1 LNSHRS
7 SIAAQVSLIGCGI
20 LVAAIVTFS
29 LVAFFR
35 TEATLERRSDQ
46 ELRARV
52 TLLEA
57 QFATFDKTVKSNT
70 DRLASIFESMLG
82 GPVRIETSR
91 SVQVADQAVPVVMVG
106 NQALNLG
113 HAEVDAFS
121 RATKGTATV
130 FVRTGDDFMRVSTS
144 VRKEDGSRAIG
155 TLLGASHPA
164 YKVVMAGQPY
174 LGKAR
179 LFGHDYMTKYTP
191 VMEGGKVT
199 AILFVGLDITED
211 LAAMLAQ
218 IGKARIGERGYYV
231 VLDGSSAKSRGE
243 LMVHPELQG
252 KNATVDAAAA
262 VFKPA
267 LEQAEG
273 TLEYDGRRL
282 PFVRFDT
289 WGWVVGASVD
299 LDEMRADAASLR
311 NLMLGLGLAILVA
324 GCAATYIVLARRLR
338 PLLDV
343 ARNAER
349 LGQGDLTVRTGHKGN
364 DEVGELA
371 AAFNRM
377 AEQFGDMVVR
387 MKRATVSMN
396 EAVAQV
402 QGESAQVQQGSQEQ
416 SDAASRVA
424 AALEQVTVSLE
435 HVGGNARDSQRLS
448 QRTNDVS
455 QQGEGVVQ
463 RTSEEIAAIARSVR
477 EAASAIEGL
486 SQRSDEIS
494 QVVKTIKDIAD
505 QTNLLALNAA
515 IEAARAGE
523 QGRGF
528 AVVADEVRKLA
539 ERTSQATV
547 EIGAMIS
554 AIQADTRSAVDGMQ
568 TSSGRVDAGVQLAR
582 EAAEALSQIRSA
594 ANETLTKANEIAGAM
609 EEQNAASAE
618 IARNVERI
626 ATMADGNHAAA
637 SRSHGSVQRL
647 EALAAELAALTEGMK
662 VGNG

>member
-1 LNSHRS
+1 MNSHRS

-20 LVAAIVTFS
+20 LVAAILTFS
-29 LVAFFR
+29 LVAYFR
-35 TEATLERRSDQ
+35 TETTLERRSDQ

-144 VRKEDGSRAIG
+144 VKKEDGSRAIG

-164 YKVVMAGQPY
+164 YKVVMSGQPY

-199 AILFVGLDITED
+199 GILFVGLDITED

-262 VFKPA
+262 AFKPA

-289 WGWVVGASVD
+289 WGWIIGASVD
-299 LDEMRADAASLR
+299 VDEMRADAVSLR

-324 GCAATYIVLARRLR
+324 GCAATYIVLSRRLR
-338 PLLDV
+338 PLLDL
-343 ARNAER
+343 ARSAER

-396 EAVAQV
+396 EAVGQV

-416 SDAASRVA
+416 SDSASRVA

-435 HVGGNARDSQRLS
+435 HVGSNARDSQRLS

-455 QQGEGVVQ
+455 QQGESVVQ
-463 RTSEEIAAIARSVR
+463 RTSEEIAAIAQSVR

-594 ANETLTKANEIAGAM
+594 ANETLAKANEIAGAM

-637 SRSHGSVQRL
+637 SRSHGSVKRL

>member
-1 LNSHRS
+1 MKSHRS

-20 LVAAIVTFS
+20 LVAAILTFS
-29 LVAFFR
+29 LVAYFR
-35 TEATLERRSDQ
+35 TEATLDWRSDQ

-52 TLLEA
+52 SLLEA

-70 DRLASIFESMLG
+70 DRLASIFENMLG
-82 GPVRIETSR
+82 GPVRIEPART
-91 SVQVADQAVPVVMVG
+91 VQVGDQTVPVVMVG

-113 HAEVDAFS
+113 HAEVDSFS
-121 RATKGTATV
+121 RATKGVATV

-144 VRKEDGSRAIG
+144 LKKEDGSRAIG
-155 TLLGASHPA
+155 TLLGTSHPA
-164 YKVVMAGQPY
+164 YKLVMAGQPY

-191 VMEGGKVT
+191 VMEAGKVT
-199 AILFVGLDITED
+199 AILFVGLDITQD

-243 LMVHPELQG
+243 VMVHPELQG
-252 KNATVDAAAA
+252 RNAVSDAAAA
-262 VFKPA
+262 AFKPA
-267 LEQAEG
+267 LEPAEG
-273 TLEYDGRRL
+273 TLEHDGRRL

-289 WGWVVGASVD
+289 WGWVIGASVD
-299 LDEMRADAASLR
+299 VDEMRADAVRLR
-311 NLMLGLGLAILVA
+311 NLMLGLGVAILLV
-324 GCAATYIVLARRLR
+324 GCIATYVVLSRRLR
-338 PLLDV
+338 PLHLL
-343 ARNAER
+343 ARSAER
-349 LGQGDLTVRTGHKGN
+349 LGEGDLSVRIGHRSN

-371 AAFNRM
+371 TAFNRM

-387 MKRATVSMN
+387 IKRATVAMN

-402 QGESAQVQQGSQEQ
+402 KGESAQVQQGSQEQ
-416 SDAASRVA
+416 SDSASRAA
-424 AALEQVTVSLE
+424 AALEEVTVSLE
-435 HVGGNARDSQRLS
+435 HVGANARDSQRLS
-448 QRTNDVS
+448 QRTDDVS
-455 QQGEGVVQ
+455 QQGESVVR
-463 RTSEEIAAIARSVR
+463 RTSEEIAAIAQAVR
-477 EAASAIEGL
+477 DAAGAIEGL
-486 SQRSDEIS
+486 SQRSDQIS
-494 QVVKTIKDIAD
+494 QVIKTIKDIAD

-554 AIQADTRSAVDGMQ
+554 AIQADTRGAVDGMQ
-568 TSSGRVDAGVQLAR
+568 TSSGRVDTGVELAR
-582 EAAEALSQIRSA
+582 EAAGALAQIREA
-594 ANETLTKANEIAGAM
+594 ANQTLAKANEIAGAM

-626 ATMADGNHAAA
+626 ASMADGNHAAA
-637 SRSHGSVQRL
+637 ARSHGSVQRL

-662 VGNG
+662 VGNA

>member
-1 LNSHRS
+1 MNSQRS

-20 LVAAIVTFS
+20 LVAAILIFS
-29 LVAFFR
+29 LVAYFR
-35 TEATLERRSDQ
+35 MAVTLDRRSDQ

-52 TLLEA
+52 GLLEA

-91 SVQVADQAVPVVMVG
+91 SVQVGDQAVPVVMIG
-106 NQALNLG
+106 SQALNLG

-144 VRKEDGSRAIG
+144 VKKEDGSRAIG
-155 TLLGASHPA
+155 TLLGTSHPA
-164 YKVVMAGQPY
+164 YKSVMAGQAY

-179 LFGHDYMTKYTP
+179 LFGRDYMTKYTP

-199 AILFVGLDITED
+199 AILYVGLDITQD
-211 LAAMLAQ
+211 LAAMLTQ

-243 LMVHPELQG
+243 VMVHPELQG
-252 KNATVDAAAA
+252 KNVTTDAAAA
-262 VFKPA
+262 ALKPA
-267 LEQAEG
+267 LEQAAG

-282 PFVRFDT
+282 PFVHFDT
-289 WGWVVGASVD
+289 WGWIIGASVD

-324 GCAATYIVLARRLR
+324 GCIATYVVLARRLR
-338 PLLDV
+338 PLRAL
-343 ARNAER
+343 ARSAER
-349 LGQGDLTVRTGHKGN
+349 LGRGDLTVRIGHRSN

-371 AAFNRM
+371 TAFNQM
-377 AEQFGDMVVR
+377 AEQFGEMVVR
-387 MKRATVSMN
+387 IKRATVAMN

-416 SDAASRVA
+416 SDSASRVA
-424 AALEQVTVSLE
+424 AALEEVTVSLE
-435 HVGGNARDSQRLS
+435 HVGSNARDSQRLS
-448 QRTNDVS
+448 QRTNDMS
-455 QQGEGVVQ
+455 QQGENVVQ
-463 RTSEEIAAIARSVR
+463 RTSEEIAAIAQAVR
-477 EAASAIEGL
+477 DAAGAIEGL
-486 SQRSDEIS
+486 SQRSDQIS
-494 QVVKTIKDIAD
+494 QVIKTIKDIAD

-547 EIGAMIS
+547 EIGSMIS
-554 AIQADTRSAVDGMQ
+554 AIQADTRGAVDGMQ
-568 TSSGRVDAGVQLAR
+568 TSSGRVGTGVELAR
-582 EAAEALSQIRSA
+582 EAAAALSQIREA
-594 ANETLTKANEIAGAM
+594 ANETLAKANEIAAAM

-647 EALAAELAALTEGMK
+647 EALATELAALTEGMK
-662 VGNG
+662 VGNA

>member
-1 LNSHRS
+1 MNSKRS

-20 LVAAIVTFS
+20 LVAAILTFS
-29 LVAFFR
+29 LVAYFR
-35 TEATLERRSDQ
+35 TEATLERRTEQ

-52 TLLEA
+52 GLLEA

-82 GPVRIETSR
+82 GPVHIETSR
-91 SVQVADQAVPVVMVG
+91 SVQVGDQAVPVVMVG

-144 VRKEDGSRAIG
+144 LKKEDGSRAIG
-155 TLLGASHPA
+155 TLLGTSHPA
-164 YKVVMAGQPY
+164 YKLVMAGQPY

-199 AILFVGLDITED
+199 AILYVGLDITQD

-218 IGKARIGERGYYV
+218 IGKSRIGERGYYV
-231 VLDGSSAKSRGE
+231 VLDGSSAKTRGE
-243 LMVHPELQG
+243 VMVHPDLQG
-252 KNATVDAAAA
+252 RNATTDAAAA
-262 VFKPA
+262 AFQPA

-273 TLEYDGRRL
+273 ALKYDGRRL
-282 PFVRFDT
+282 LFARFDT
-289 WGWVVGASVD
+289 WGWVIGASVD

-311 NLMLGLGLAILVA
+311 NLMLGLGVAILLA
-324 GCAATYIVLARRLR
+324 GCIATYVVLSRRLQPLHTLARS
-338 PLLDV
+338 
-343 ARNAER
+343 AER
-349 LGQGDLTVRTGHKGN
+349 LGQGDLTVRISHKSN

-371 AAFNRM
+371 TAFNHM

-387 MKRATVSMN
+387 IKRATVAMN
-396 EAVAQV
+396 EAVGQV
-402 QGESAQVQQGSQEQ
+402 QGESAQVQEGSQEQ
-416 SDAASRVA
+416 SDSASRVA
-424 AALEQVTVSLE
+424 AALEEVTVSLE
-435 HVGGNARDSQRLS
+435 HVGANARDSQRLS
-448 QRTNDVS
+448 QRTNDMS
-455 QQGEGVVQ
+455 QQGENVVQ
-463 RTSEEIAAIARSVR
+463 RTSEEIAAIAQAVR
-477 EAASAIEGL
+477 DAAGAIEGL
-486 SQRSDEIS
+486 SQRSDQIS
-494 QVVKTIKDIAD
+494 QVIKTIKDIAD

-547 EIGAMIS
+547 EIGSMIS
-554 AIQADTRSAVDGMQ
+554 AIQADTRGAVDGMQ
-568 TSSGRVDAGVQLAR
+568 TSSGRVGTGVELAR
-582 EAAEALSQIRSA
+582 EAAAALSQIREA
-594 ANETLTKANEIAGAM
+594 ANETLAKANEIAGAM

-637 SRSHGSVQRL
+637 SRSHSSVQRL
-647 EALAAELAALTEGMK
+647 EALATELAALTEGMK
-662 VGNG
+662 VGNA

>member
-1 LNSHRS
+1 MNSHRS

-20 LVAAIVTFS
+20 LVAAILTFS
-29 LVAFFR
+29 LVAYFR

-52 TLLEA
+52 SLLEA
-57 QFATFDKTVKSNT
+57 QFGTFDKTVKSNT

-82 GPVRIETSR
+82 GPVHIETAR
-91 SVQVADQAVPVVMVG
+91 SVQVGDQTVPVVMVG

-144 VRKEDGSRAIG
+144 LKKEDGSRAIG
-155 TLLGASHPA
+155 TLLGTSHPA
-164 YKVVMAGQPY
+164 YKSVMAGQPY

-191 VMEGGKVT
+191 VMEGGRVT
-199 AILFVGLDITED
+199 AILYVGLDITQD

-218 IGKARIGERGYYV
+218 IGKSRIGERGYYV

-243 LMVHPELQG
+243 VMVHPELQG
-252 KNATVDAAAA
+252 KNAMTDAAAA
-262 VFKPA
+262 AFKPA

-289 WGWVVGASVD
+289 WGWIIGASVD

-324 GCAATYIVLARRLR
+324 GCVATYVVLSRRLR
-338 PLLDV
+338 PLHTL
-343 ARNAER
+343 ARSAER
-349 LGQGDLTVRTGHKGN
+349 LGQGDLTVRISHKSN

-371 AAFNRM
+371 TAFNHM
-377 AEQFGDMVVR
+377 AEQFGEMVVR
-387 MKRATVSMN
+387 IKRAAVAMN
-396 EAVAQV
+396 EAVGQV

-416 SDAASRVA
+416 SDSASRVA
-424 AALEQVTVSLE
+424 AALEEVTVSLE
-435 HVGGNARDSQRLS
+435 HVGANARDSQRLS
-448 QRTNDVS
+448 QRTNDMS

-463 RTSEEIAAIARSVR
+463 RTSEEIAAIAQAVR
-477 EAASAIEGL
+477 DAAGAIEGL
-486 SQRSDEIS
+486 SQRSDQIS
-494 QVVKTIKDIAD
+494 QVIKTIKDIAD

-547 EIGAMIS
+547 EIGSMIT
-554 AIQADTRSAVDGMQ
+554 AIQADTRGAVDGMQ
-568 TSSGRVDAGVQLAR
+568 TSSGRVDAGVELAG
-582 EAAEALSQIRSA
+582 EAAAALSQIREA
-594 ANETLTKANEIAGAM
+594 ANETLAKANEIAGAM

-637 SRSHGSVQRL
+637 SRSHSSVQRL

-662 VGNG
+662 VGNA